1 MFGRRRKDI
10 ARGERV
16 HLFAPSRDVAGD
28 YLAMTQSSKEYHR
41 PWVFPAIDARRYRLY
56 LDRVAK
62 SRTMGFFIG
71 RNEDD
76 RLIGVVNIND
86 IVMGGF
92 RSGSLGYYADME
104 LAGQGYMGEGLA
116 LVLDHAFTM
125 LDLNRLES
133 NIQPA
138 NAASI
143 ALVRKI
149 GFRKE
154 GFSPKFLKI
163 DDIWR
168 DHERWAILSEEWLAT
183 SGRA

>member
-16 HLFAPSRDVAGD
+16 HLFAPSRDAGPD
-28 YLAMTQSSKEYHR
+28 FIAMTKASQDYHR
-41 PWVFPAIDARRYRLY
+41 PWVFPATDMRRYRLY
-56 LDRVAK
+56 LDRVNNG
-62 SRTMGFFIG
+62 RTHGFFVG

-76 RLIGVVNIND
+76 RMIGVININD
-86 IVMGGF
+86 VVMGGF

-104 LAGQGYMGEGLA
+104 LAGSGYMAEGLA
-116 LVLDHAFTM
+116 LVLDHAFTV
-125 LDLNRLES
+125 LNLNRLES

-154 GFSPKFLKI
+154 GFSPKFLQI

-168 DHERWAILSEEWLAT
+168 DHERWAILAEEWLAM
-183 SGRA
+183 SGQH